1 VRDAR
6 GAIDC
11 YVPRMD
17 DVTLSPSRP
26 SPRPPRVIDSTTLL
40 THAALVGLTPLIPIP
55 LLDDAVKG
63 AIDRRLV
70 RAIGLAHG
78 HSFSKEDVLALT
90 DDGQSLLVSVAKG
103 IVTFPLKLI
112 FRKLFVVLEV
122 KRASDEASRCYHRGL
137 LLDLA
142 LGAGALAPKG
152 SKTPAEVR
160 VALDRTCDEV
170 KVSPLGSAIEAAFE
184 GSRSGLATLGRG
196 LVKRL
201 ARGGKATD
209 EVVEEAVEAQVA
221 EAQVAAGSTPDAAA
235 GPDRGALP
243 GLVARLKLAID
254 AVPAAHFVA
263 LEDRFEAILGV
274 PLTRERSGTP
284 GG

>member
-1 VRDAR
+1 MADVA
-6 GAIDC
+6 APA
-11 YVPRMD
+11 PR
-17 DVTLSPSRP
+17 
-26 SPRPPRVIDSTTLL
+26 PRPPRTIDQTVLL
-40 THAALVGLTPLIPIP
+40 THATLVGLTPLIPIP

-78 HSFSKEDVLALT
+78 HTFSKEEVLALT
-90 DDGQSLLVSVAKG
+90 DDGQSLLLSVAKG

-160 VALDRTCDEV
+160 VALDRTCEEV

-184 GSRSGLATLGRG
+184 GSKSGLASLGKS
-196 LVKRL
+196 LLKRL
-201 ARGGKATD
+201 TKGGKATD
-209 EVVEEAVEAQVA
+209 QEVEEAVEAHVDTS
-221 EAQVAAGSTPDAAA
+221 AG
-235 GPDRGALP
+235 GGALA

-254 AVPAAHFVA
+254 AVPAGHFVA

-274 PLTRERSGTP
+274 PLARKPE
-284 GG
+284 

>member
-1 VRDAR
+1 
-6 GAIDC
+6 
-11 YVPRMD
+11 MD
-17 DVTLSPSRP
+17 DVTPSPSHP
-26 SPRPPRVIDSTTLL
+26 SPRPPRGIDSTTLL

-70 RAIGLAHG
+70 RTIGLAHG

-142 LGAGALAPKG
+142 PAPKG

-160 VALDRTCDEV
+160 VALDRNCDEV

-196 LVKRL
+196 LMKRL
-201 ARGGKATD
+201 ARGKATD
-209 EVVEEAVEAQVA
+209 ETVEEAVEAH
-221 EAQVAAGSTPDAAA
+221 VAAGSPPDSPADAPV
-235 GPDRGALP
+235 GRGRREDQEALP
-243 GLVARLKLAID
+243 GLVARLKLAVD

-263 LEDRFEAILGV
+263 LEDRFEVILGV
-274 PLTRERSGTP
+274 PLSRARSDTP
-284 GG
+284 RG